1 MRRLFGLGLAYF
13 TITSPHGWL
22 VPFLIAWNWV
32 SRFTAPRPS
41 TGPQHEQ
48 RSQQPARPAPEPRPE
63 ARPTP
68 PRQWSKKH
76 MAEIAQAKTL
86 RQPAQVRLLI
96 SSYNVW
102 QAHLEARKSAGRF
115 EREFYRLLDSW
126 NPNSFASVFKTDPEV
141 KKLLTFKAERV
152 AYLANLAVEAE
163 KQTAREAVISKPE
176 RKPVRAESPRE
187 PVQENE
193 EPEQDREQEA

>member
-1 MRRLFGLGLAYF
+1 
-13 TITSPHGWL
+13 
-22 VPFLIAWNWV
+22 
-32 SRFTAPRPS
+32 
-41 TGPQHEQ
+41 
-48 RSQQPARPAPEPRPE
+48 
-63 ARPTP
+63 
-68 PRQWSKKH
+68 